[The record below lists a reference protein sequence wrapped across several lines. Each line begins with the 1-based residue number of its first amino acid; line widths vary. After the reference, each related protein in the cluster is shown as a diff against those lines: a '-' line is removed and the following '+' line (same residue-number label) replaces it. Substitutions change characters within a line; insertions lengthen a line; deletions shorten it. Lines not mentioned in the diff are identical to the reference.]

1 MLNKVLLIGRLT
13 RDPELRQTQNGGA
26 VANFGLAMNRTF
38 KVGDERREETTFVDV
53 SVFGKQ
59 AESVNEYCQKGKQ
72 VLVEGRL
79 NLDQWESSDGEKRS
93 KLTVIAD
100 RVQFMSNERA
110 ADGDDV
116 TTTAA
121 SNNGASSG
129 DDDLPF

>member
-13 RDPELRQTQNGGA
+13 RDPELRQTGNGGA
-26 VANFGLAMNRTF
+26 VVNFGLAMNRTF

-79 NLDQWESSDGEKRS
+79 NLDQWESNEGEKRS
-93 KLTVIAD
+93 RLTVVAD
-100 RVQFMSNERA
+100 RVQFMSGDRST
-110 ADGDDV
+110 DGDNAPAA
-116 TTTAA
+116 AA
-121 SNNGASSG
+121 SNSGASGG